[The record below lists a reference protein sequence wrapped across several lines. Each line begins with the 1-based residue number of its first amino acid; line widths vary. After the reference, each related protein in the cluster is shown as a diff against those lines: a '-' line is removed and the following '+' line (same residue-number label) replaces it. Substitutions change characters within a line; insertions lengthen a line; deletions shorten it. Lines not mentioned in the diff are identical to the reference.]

1 MVVGVVV
8 GLVLALLDVWW
19 GLIVGV
25 FLAFLFG
32 ALLARPWCAGAG
44 NGRPGESQAGLRS
57 ARRS

>member
-8 GLVLALLDVWW
+8 GLVLTLLDVWW

-32 ALLARPWCAGAG
+32 AVLARPWCARVG
-44 NGRPGESQAGLRS
+44 NGRPGQSQAGLRS
-57 ARRS
+57 ARS